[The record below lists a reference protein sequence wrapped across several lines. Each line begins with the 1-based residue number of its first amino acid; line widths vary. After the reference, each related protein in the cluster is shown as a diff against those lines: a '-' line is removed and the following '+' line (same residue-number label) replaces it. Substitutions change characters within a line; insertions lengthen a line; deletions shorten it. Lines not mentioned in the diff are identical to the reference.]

1 MRAPPV
7 WRMAK
12 LALAEPIAALW
23 VLAHTMRTG
32 VTRNRNADE
41 PSFVVIYPFDRTGSS
56 GNLATT
62 TVSSATL
69 SNDGVK

>member
-1 MRAPPV
+1 MEVRAPPV

-41 PSFVVIYPFDRTGSS
+41 PSFVVIYP
-56 GNLATT
+56 
-62 TVSSATL
+62 
-69 SNDGVK
+69 